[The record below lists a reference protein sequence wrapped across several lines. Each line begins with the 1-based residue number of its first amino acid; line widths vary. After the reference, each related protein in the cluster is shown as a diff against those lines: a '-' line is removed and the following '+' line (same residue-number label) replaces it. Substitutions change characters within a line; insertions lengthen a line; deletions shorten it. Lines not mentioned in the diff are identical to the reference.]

1 MCTFLKMKKI
11 FCLLAGLLTA
21 SCYAQADKKTE
32 HFRKVFDVISSEKI
46 FATPFGGVLKN
57 LHGVCSPSAASGDDL
72 LKKGNVACEK
82 SADVRSFSM
91 PNAGSEPVTMIQS
104 SFFGTDKCEY
114 MISVLN
120 KRYGKPESKNG
131 VCEMSWKIKTK
142 RGSASRYASIEAD
155 QKSNVVY
162 FDLEQEQGSL

>member
-1 MCTFLKMKKI
+1 MCPQVKMKKI
-11 FCLLAGLLTA
+11 FCFLSSMVFA

-32 HFRKVFDVISSEKI
+32 KFEKLFDVISSEKVL
-46 FATPFGGVLKN
+46 ATPFAGVMQQ
-57 LHGVCSPSAASGDDL
+57 LHGVCAPSTATGDDL

-82 SADVRSFSM
+82 SADVRRFTM
-91 PNAGSEPVTMIQS
+91 ADAGSDPVTMIQS
-104 SFFGTDKCEY
+104 SFFGANKCQY

-131 VCEMSWKIKTK
+131 ACKMSWKVKTI
-142 RGSASRYASIEAD
+142 RGGAARHASIEAD

-162 FDLEQEQGSL
+162 FDLNEDQGSP